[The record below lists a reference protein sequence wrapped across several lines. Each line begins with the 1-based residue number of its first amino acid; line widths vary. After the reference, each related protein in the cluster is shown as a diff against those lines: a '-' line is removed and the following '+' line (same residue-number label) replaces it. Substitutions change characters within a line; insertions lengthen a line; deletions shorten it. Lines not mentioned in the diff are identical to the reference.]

1 MEIYFSETGKYMITK
16 PITRQGNWQIPQRW
30 GLVILLLGMAGCST
44 STASTPDQA
53 SQVAGE
59 STTFQCVEQGGGWA
73 TVAKRGGDVSP
84 SPLIRWN
91 TPEFGPEYT
100 PEKRCQIVSARL
112 TKIVAKNGGRLGAL
126 DLTAG
131 KVENGSTVVCL
142 VNQQSR
148 SCNLGNMLFT
158 LNEKNSNNPNQVLT
172 TITSF
177 AKGKATNSGVAE
189 SKDIPQFISLDNL
202 VNRSFDKR

>member
-1 MEIYFSETGKYMITK
+1 MITK
-16 PITRQGNWQIPQRW
+16 RMTTKTKWQIPQKW
-30 GLVILLLGMAGCST
+30 GLVLLLLGMAGCSA
-44 STASTPDQA
+44 STASSPDKVSQA
-53 SQVAGE
+53 AGE
-59 STTFQCVEQGGGWA
+59 PTTFQCVEQGGGWA
-73 TVAKRGGDVSP
+73 TVAKRGKEVSP

-100 PEKRCQIVSARL
+100 PEKRCQIVSTRL
-112 TKIVAKNGGRLGAL
+112 TNIVAKNGGRLGGL

-142 VNQQSR
+142 VNQQPR

-158 LNEKNSNNPNQVLT
+158 LNQQNANNPNQVLT

-177 AKGKATNSGVAE
+177 AKGKATNSTVAE
-189 SKDIPQFISLDNL
+189 SKDIPQFISLDDL

>member
-1 MEIYFSETGKYMITK
+1 MITK
-16 PITRQGNWQIPQRW
+16 PMTTKTKWQIPQKW
-30 GLVILLLGMAGCST
+30 GLVLLLLGMAGCSA
-44 STASTPDQA
+44 STASSPDKVSQA
-53 SQVAGE
+53 AGE
-59 STTFQCVEQGGGWA
+59 PTTFQCVEQGGGWA
-73 TVAKRGGDVSP
+73 TVAKRGKEVSP

-91 TPEFGPEYT
+91 TAEFGPEYT
-100 PEKRCQIVSARL
+100 PEKRCQIVSTRL
-112 TKIVAKNGGRLGAL
+112 TNIVAKNGRRLGGL

-142 VNQQSR
+142 VNQQPR

-158 LNEKNSNNPNQVLT
+158 LNEQNANNPNQVLT

-177 AKGKATNSGVAE
+177 AKGKATNSTVAE
-189 SKDIPQFISLDNL
+189 SKDIPQFISLDDL

>member
-1 MEIYFSETGKYMITK
+1 MIAKCMTTK
-16 PITRQGNWQIPQRW
+16 TKWQIPQRW
-30 GLVILLLGMAGCST
+30 GLIILVLGMAGCST
-44 STASTPDQA
+44 STASTPDKA
-53 SQVAGE
+53 SQAAGE
-59 STTFQCVEQGGGWA
+59 STTFECVEQGGGWA
-73 TVAKRGGDVSP
+73 TVPKRGDDVSP

-100 PEKRCQIVSARL
+100 PEKRCQIVSTRL
-112 TKIVAKNGGRLGAL
+112 TNIVAKNGGRLGAL

-177 AKGKATNSGVAE
+177 AKGEANSSGVGE
-189 SKDIPQFISLDNL
+189 SKDIPQFIPLDDL
-202 VNRSFDKR
+202 VNRSFGKR

>member
-1 MEIYFSETGKYMITK
+1 MITRCMTTK
-16 PITRQGNWQIPQRW
+16 TKWQISQSW
-30 GLVILLLGMAGCST
+30 GLVILLLGMAGCAT

-53 SQVAGE
+53 SQVAGK

-73 TVAKRGGDVSP
+73 TVAKRGDDVSP

-100 PEKRCQIVSARL
+100 PEKRCQIVSTRL
-112 TKIVAKNGGRLGAL
+112 TNIVAKNGGRLGAL

-177 AKGKATNSGVAE
+177 AKGKANSSGVDE
-189 SKDIPQFISLDNL
+189 SKDIPQFISLDDL

>member
-1 MEIYFSETGKYMITK
+1 MITRCRTTK
-16 PITRQGNWQIPQRW
+16 TKWQIPQRW
-30 GLVILLLGMAGCST
+30 GVFILLLGMAGCST
-44 STASTPDQA
+44 STASSPEKVSQA
-53 SQVAGE
+53 AGK

-73 TVAKRGGDVSP
+73 TVAKRGDDDVSP

-100 PEKRCQIVSARL
+100 PEKRCQIVSTRL
-112 TKIVAKNGGRLGAL
+112 TNIVAKNGGWLGGL

-158 LNEKNSNNPNQVLT
+158 LNEKNSNNPNQVLK

-177 AKGKATNSGVAE
+177 AKGEANSSNVDE
-189 SKDIPQFISLDNL
+189 SKDIPQFISLDDL
-202 VNRSFDKR
+202 VNRSFGKR